1 MELQISYYA
10 VIPATVRYDS
20 KLPPNAKLLYGEIT
34 ALCNKEGYCWAS
46 NNYFAKLYNVSTRSI
61 SAWINALCQRGYIE
75 SKVIRKKQ
83 SKEVEVRYITIREA
97 TLWKKSSDPME
108 ENFIPY
114 RKNLPY
120 PIEEN
125 FQENI
130 TSINTTKNTTS
141 NKKKERKSNGYD
153 GILSSIEDT
162 SLREIYVEFLKMR
175 QMKKDPMTDY
185 ALTLLI
191 KKVEKAFPDDVE
203 AQKALL
209 NESIEKG
216 WKSVYPKKEGEK
228 NGVHEA
234 DRPTGIQAAG
244 IIRL

>member
-1 MELQISYYA
+1 MDIQISYYA

-20 KLPPNAKLLYGEIT
+20 EIPPNAKLLYGEIT

-46 NNYFAKLYNVSTRSI
+46 NNYFARLYNVSTRSI

-75 SKVIRKKQ
+75 SKVIRKKK
-83 SKEVEVRYITIREA
+83 SKEVDVRCITIRES

-130 TSINTTKNTTS
+130 TSINTTKNNTS
-141 NKKKERKSNGYD
+141 NKKKERKSGYD
-153 GILSSIEDT
+153 DILSSIEDT
-162 SLREIYVEFLKMR
+162 SLKDLYLEYIKMR
-175 QMKKDPMTDY
+175 KLIKSPMTDR
-185 ALTLLI
+185 ALQMLI
-191 KKVEKAFPDDVE
+191 HKVESLETDVE
-203 AQKALL
+203 RQKKLL
-209 NESIEKG
+209 EVAIINN
-216 WKSVYPKKEGEK
+216 WKSVYPLKGDEG
-228 NGVHEA
+228 NGLCEA
-234 DRPTGIQAAG
+234 NGHAPVKAEG